1 MQDIESMG
9 KELLKGTDTKKL
21 KAIAD
26 SENGKK
32 ISQMIDQAEL
42 QRAAKTGDSA
52 ALQRI
57 LNQVLSTN
65 EGKQLADQLSKAV
78 QKK

>member
-1 MQDIESMG
+1 MRDIESMG
-9 KELLKGTDTKKL
+9 KELLKGADTQKL
-21 KAIAD
+21 KAIAV

-32 ISQMIDQAEL
+32 ISQMVDQGEL
-42 QRAAKTGDSA
+42 ERAAKTGDTA

-57 LNQVLSTN
+57 LHQVLSTN